1 VPRESPAR
9 RAHALARAEM
19 LALGYRELPPSRK
32 RIFYRRI
39 V

>member
-1 VPRESPAR
+1 VSLLRDGR
-9 RAHALARAEM
+9 TRTRAEM